1 MGFIDL
7 LSKALGINQIEEQV
21 TEEKNSENNELDGSI
36 IVEIAKIKQEMITIE
51 IYYPEKAEEIK
62 QKIQELE
69 NFIEDSIEI
78 DTDAVN
84 KINSKYQEIK
94 SEFEKLSKVSKEKV
108 LINEVR
114 LVYKELDNIFNGE
127 ENSEQKI
134 DYNRINELDKKLQTL
149 EGRKKDFEGIKQQ
162 NYIQEL
168 INAKYRL
175 KCCKMLLNIDYYYEF
190 SNSPEVE
197 KIFYA
202 NIFNKDIMEM
212 YRKIKR
218 IKFNYKL
225 QDMDIS
231 LDEQERNVDRIAEQ
245 MGNSYLEGKETIST
259 DIFSDMTIIK
269 LYIETMDF
277 LRDKI
282 VHLDKNIQQEKQ
294 DIEIKR
300 MEEERAQRE
309 KEKREKER
317 AEYKDLTEEQQKA
330 KIEEIDNMYFDA
342 NKNCETIMEYEL
354 DVAKEKGLLSDR
366 NQLKTKGS
374 KLIQVSREN
383 LFSLIEQLNKQNM
396 QYGVFLDEDSKNCFL
411 IISEE
416 LEFNKLVKDDSIGDD
431 YKYIFYYI
439 IDGKLTNTFITY
451 LKNKINSQKGHFKIG
466 NVFKGNQKGENI
478 TCISSQ
484 GNINIEDLKNVIYE
498 IYKEVQNTET
508 SEKDIEDIKFYL
520 EIPYKRPIC
529 PILEKLKELGIE
541 YYFLQNEPKT
551 NKDRPIKK
559 IYIDRKNL
567 KKYKE
572 KLHNE
577 ISTKEKGLIEIGLEN
592 IDIRDLILEGTDLP
606 FIKEIEERKKQ
617 EEIEKQKEE
626 EKKRQ
631 EEERKSKYA
640 ILSEQ
645 ELRQQIKMI
654 DNRSFDTTTSYK
666 DILLFEREVAEAK
679 GLLDE
684 KSGMSSEDIDFM
696 KIPRSKIYQY
706 LSNARENSIRVSIL
720 PDADEDKKGTIIA
733 IPKGKHLDGKIHVNT
748 YPHEYLENKRF
759 YKFADYKITKDFIKY
774 IQNGIFDFDDYI
786 RFSDDLYM
794 YYSDDIYNE
803 KTVRKEI
810 LSATQKLID
819 EKGKVNPPEVKSY
832 IEMSYLRPM
841 IPVLEELKK
850 ASIEYYIP
858 PVLENT
864 SKYNETKKIYM
875 NLEDLERYKEKV
887 HSQISSGQKGIVTI
901 GDKGLNEADLIL
913 GETKR
918 YIEKDLE
925 EYEK

>member
-7 LSKALGINQIEEQV
+7 LSKVLGINQIEEQV

-309 KEKREKER
+309 KEQRKKER
-317 AEYKDLTEEQQKA
+317 AAYKDLTEKQQKA

-342 NKNCETIMEYEL
+342 NKNCETIMGYEL

-374 KLIQVSREN
+374 KLTRVSREN
-383 LFSLIEQLNKQNM
+383 LFSLIVQLNKQNI
-396 QYGVFLDEDSKNCFL
+396 QYGVFIDEDSKNSFL
-411 IISEE
+411 IIPEE
-416 LEFNKLVKDDSIGDD
+416 LEINKLVNNYSTWYDINNSD
-431 YKYIFYYI
+431 YRIE
-439 IDGKLTNTFITY
+439 GKVTNNFITY
-451 LKNKINSQKGHFKIG
+451 FKNKVNPEKGRFMFEDESLGIYY
-466 NVFKGNQKGENI
+466 KG
-478 TCISSQ
+478 
-484 GNINIEDLKNVIYE
+484 DLKEEEIKNVIYE
-498 IYKEVQNTET
+498 IYKEVQDIEI

-551 NKDRPIKK
+551 NKDRSIKK

-720 PDADEDKKGTIIA
+720 PDADEDKNGTIIA
-733 IPKGKHLDGKIHVNT
+733 IPKGKHLDGEFYVDT
-748 YPHEYLENKRF
+748 YHHKYLENKRF

-774 IQNGIFDFDDYI
+774 IHNGKFDFDDYI
-786 RFSDDLYM
+786 RFSDDLYT
-794 YYSDDIYNE
+794 YYDGDIYNE

-819 EKGKVNPPEVKSY
+819 EKGKVNPPEVKFY